1 MKQVL
6 ALLLICLLTLAA
18 CVPQNANKSQSQQS
32 TEQQSAVSIPEEKYS
47 GLNDP
52 ALLQHLEDSLYT
64 DLLAELGED
73 YYIENVE
80 AIYISKEYVDELAYN
95 SQENIYFGYTL
106 SELEE
111 QFQGTKY
118 IFTLS
123 EDGQTTVKAFEA
135 YDDTYE
141 KIVKNV
147 AIGAG
152 VILLCVTISV
162 VSGGAGAPAACM
174 IFAASAKAGA
184 IGALTGA
191 TFSGVTAGIVT
202 GIQTND
208 FDQAKKAAALSA
220 SEGFKWGAITGAVA
234 GGATTAIA
242 LKGATLNGLTM
253 NQAAKIQ
260 QESKWSLNTI
270 KRIKSVEEYNV
281 YKEAGLKEITVKV
294 ITENGKPAKEITA
307 LVREINW
314 NQVDEAGL
322 TNAQRVASGK
332 APLDPTGASYE
343 LHHINQQSDSTL
355 AILTNAE
362 HSGNYSILNT
372 AGKSSEI
379 NRPEFAK
386 VRSDFWSAYFKQAQ
400 GGL

>member
-1 MKQVL
+1 MKRVL
-6 ALLLICLLTLAA
+6 ALLLVCLLALAA
-18 CVPQNANKSQSQQS
+18 CVPQNAKGSQPQQS
-32 TEQQSAVSIPEEKYS
+32 TEQQSAAPIPEEKYS

-64 DLLAELGED
+64 DLLAKLGED

-106 SELEE
+106 SELEK

-118 IFTLS
+118 IFTLG

-162 VSGGAGAPAACM
+162 VTGGAGAPAACV

-260 QESKWSLNTI
+260 QESKWSLKTI
-270 KRIKSVEEYNV
+270 KSIKSVEEYNV
-281 YKEAGLKEITVKV
+281 YKEAGLQEITV
-294 ITENGKPAKEITA
+294 NGKTA

-314 NQVDEAGL
+314 NQIDEAGL
-322 TNAQRVASGK
+322 TNAQRVAKGN

-362 HSGNYSILNT
+362 HGGNSSILNT

-386 VRSDFWSAYFKQAQ
+386 IRSDFWSAYLKQAQ